1 MELQVLVRKLQNWE
15 ERLEEQRR
23 ELEQEEW
30 NSLQQVPEAKERL
43 LDPEELE
50 EIADQFRQQRT
61 KVLPRFQRAY
71 ERSKQ
76 RLEGQLGLLYAGF
89 LNDFQEELQ
98 SCLLPNCGSH
108 SAKIYG
114 ATPSNEFT
122 YADQAGPRIFTT
134 TRCYIFWSGS
144 LVSD

>member
-1 MELQVLVRKLQNWE
+1 MELQVLMRKLQDWE
-15 ERLEEQRR
+15 DRLAAQRR

-61 KVLPRFQRAY
+61 KVLPSVQRAF
-71 ERSKQ
+71 ERSKR
-76 RLEGQLGLLYAGF
+76 RLEGKLGLLYAGF

-98 SCLLPNCGSH
+98 KLPAS
-108 SAKIYG
+108 
-114 ATPSNEFT
+114 EL
-122 YADQAGPRIFTT
+122 RE
-134 TRCYIFWSGS
+134 S
-144 LVSD
+144 LSEDLRRDTLQ

>member
-1 MELQVLVRKLQNWE
+1 MELQVLVCKLQDWE

-98 SCLLPNCGSH
+98 KLPAS
-108 SAKIYG
+108 
-114 ATPSNEFT
+114 ELR
-122 YADQAGPRIFTT
+122 D
-134 TRCYIFWSGS
+134 S
-144 LVSD
+144 LSEDLRRDILQ